1 MMRRRRRT
9 RRRRRRRMMM
19 MMEIIL
25 TYHIH
30 TVTILLSFLVELEFG
45 IYYRCF
51 SILGN
56 LD

>member
-1 MMRRRRRT
+1 
-9 RRRRRRRMMM
+9 MMM
-19 MMEIIL
+19 MIMMTIMKIIL
-25 TYHIH
+25 TSHIH
-30 TVTILLSFLVELEFG
+30 TVAILLSFLIELEFG